1 MKPIPSIN
9 SSAWK
14 NKRVLDTARL
24 DEFFDHTRSPLQ
36 HTMKEAR
43 LNGPSTVA
51 LFINNKKVGEKD
63 SKATAYGA
71 YTAHETL
78 DIGRDEGMS
87 VNGEYKDKGKFMFTK
102 GQLHKVIFDIE

>member
-1 MKPIPSIN
+1 
-9 SSAWK
+9 
-14 NKRVLDTARL
+14 
-24 DEFFDHTRSPLQ
+24 
-36 HTMKEAR
+36 MKEAR

-71 YTAHETL
+71 YTAHETF
-78 DIGRDEGMS
+78 DIGRDAGLY
-87 VNGEYKDKGKFMFTK
+87 VPGDYTDTGTFLFPH